1 MYITVQFPILL
12 CRFVSEEYSVVV
24 RRAQKQVLSNIH
36 CPEPLQLSLAA
47 ALLLCLFHGTLQVFQ
62 FLITASLVFATKALF
77 QSPASSSNSIPIP
90 VVHSP
95 AFLI

>member
-1 MYITVQFPILL
+1 MDITVQFPILL
-12 CRFVSEEYSVVV
+12 CRFLSEEYSVVV

-47 ALLLCLFHGTLQVFQ
+47 ALLLCLFHRTLQVF
-62 FLITASLVFATKALF
+62 FLIAASLVFTTKALF

-95 AFLI
+95 ALLI